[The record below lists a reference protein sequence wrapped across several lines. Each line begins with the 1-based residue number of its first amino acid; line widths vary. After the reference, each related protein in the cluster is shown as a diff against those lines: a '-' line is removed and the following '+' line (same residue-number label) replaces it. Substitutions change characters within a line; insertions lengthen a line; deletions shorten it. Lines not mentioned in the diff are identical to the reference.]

1 MKTQNAKFVTIAKQI
16 RSGTYKRKTVIDLR
30 DFFVE
35 VSPGKWSPN
44 PDTRIQVR
52 DTDRSLAFIDQIY
65 NTIIATGDASLLDDI
80 VVVYFKE
87 TDEAIILQRLRFDS
101 ENMSLM
107 LLL

>member
-44 PDTRIQVR
+44 PDT
-52 DTDRSLAFIDQIY
+52 
-65 NTIIATGDASLLDDI
+65 
-80 VVVYFKE
+80 E
-87 TDEAIILQRLRFDS
+87 HPS
-101 ENMSLM
+101 ERH
-107 LLL
+107 